1 MYYLFVI
8 GKIIEN
14 MLEELVIDIVIILL
28 VNLLSDL
35 DVECIDYFILVGMYD
50 YIFIVDV
57 FDKEVFNV
65 VNECLELVKVYVV

>member
-1 MYYLFVI
+1 
-8 GKIIEN
+8 